1 MGIIESRRSIRNFQ
15 EKKIPKEVLLRIV
28 KAGMHAPNAYGKRS
42 WEFLVLTEKENI
54 IKAAKVNHNAAP
66 ALDAAAIIIPLY
78 CQSKEGKM
86 SDWWVED
93 MSACTQNILLKI
105 EEEGL
110 GGVWL
115 GIYPREDRV
124 QYLCE
129 NFHIPS
135 GVIPF
140 SMIALG
146 YAKEKGDGGFEDR
159 EDAQIHLER
168 YS

>member
-129 NFHIPS
+129 NFYIPS

-140 SMIALG
+140 SMVALG

-159 EDAQIHLER
+159 EDAQIHFER

>member
-28 KAGMHAPNAYGKRS
+28 KAGMHAPNAYGKRG

-86 SDWWVED
+86 SDWWGED

-129 NFHIPS
+129 NFYIPS

-159 EDAQIHLER
+159 EDAQIHFER

>member
-124 QYLCE
+124 NYLIE
-129 NFHIPS
+129 NFGIPE

-140 SMIALG
+140 SLIALG
-146 YAKEKGDGGFEDR
+146 YPDEEGDLSDR
-159 EDAQIHLER
+159 EDAQIHFER

>member
-78 CQSKEGKM
+78 CESKEGKM

-129 NFHIPS
+129 NFYIPS

-159 EDAQIHLER
+159 EDAQIHFER

>member
-66 ALDAAAIIIPLY
+66 ALDAAAFLIPLY

-129 NFHIPS
+129 NFYIPS

-159 EDAQIHLER
+159 EDAQIHFER

>member
-78 CQSKEGKM
+78 CESKEGKM

-135 GVIPF
+135 GAIPF

-159 EDAQIHLER
+159 EDAQNHFER